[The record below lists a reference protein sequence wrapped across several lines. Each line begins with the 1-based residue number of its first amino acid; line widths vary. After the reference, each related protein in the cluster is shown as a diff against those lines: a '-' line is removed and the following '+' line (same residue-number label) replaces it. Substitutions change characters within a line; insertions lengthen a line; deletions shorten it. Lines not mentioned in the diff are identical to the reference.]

1 MLVAE
6 LDDVTYDLEVD
17 GEQVRRQLHRKV
29 WERGGWATVAIA
41 YEERASDGTWK
52 AGKLALI
59 RLQKVRD
66 AWKKH
71 AALTLRGADALGGG
85 GAPGAGGGAAARAG
99 GVSYAGGR
107 TAHRRRPCRADSGGG
122 PRSRGPRPAPRR
134 DRAWH
139 RGPHGSA

>member
-17 GEQVRRQLHRKV
+17 GEQVRRVLHRKV
-29 WERGGWATVAIA
+29 MERGAWATVAMV

-52 AGKLALI
+52 TGKLALI

-71 AALTLRGADALGGG
+71 AAITLSGDDAVALAEAVSSWRGELVGHADE
-85 GAPGAGGGAAARAG
+85 
-99 GVSYAGGR
+99 
-107 TAHRRRPCRADSGGG
+107 
-122 PRSRGPRPAPRR
+122 
-134 DRAWH
+134 
-139 RGPHGSA
+139 

>member
-17 GEQVRRQLHRKV
+17 GEQVRRVLHRKV
-29 WERGGWATVAIA
+29 MEKGAWATVAMV

-52 AGKLALI
+52 SGKLALI

-71 AALTLRGADALGGG
+71 AAITLAGTDAVALADAI
-85 GAPGAGGGAAARAG
+85 AGWRGDLAATDA
-99 GVSYAGGR
+99 
-107 TAHRRRPCRADSGGG
+107 
-122 PRSRGPRPAPRR
+122 
-134 DRAWH
+134 
-139 RGPHGSA
+139 